1 MKRITIAIDGHSSC
15 GKSTLAKALSK
26 SLGYIYVDSGAMYRA
41 VTLYFLQNKV
51 DINDEEAIG
60 LALEEIQVSFK
71 NIAGQN
77 TTFLNSVNVEDQIR
91 SMEVSNFVSPVAAL
105 STVRRKVVKQ
115 QREMGS
121 EKGIVMDGRD
131 IGTVVFKNAEL
142 KIFLTA
148 SPEIRTQR
156 RYNEL
161 IAKGQPVSLELV
173 RANLTKRDHI
183 DSTRA
188 DSPLKKAEDAVVID
202 NSNLTEQEQMEK
214 TLSLAKEQIRLKGQ
228 RSTVNDQADS

>member
-228 RSTVNDQADS
+228 RSTVNGQADS

>member
-1 MKRITIAIDGHSSC
+1 LKRITIAIDGHSSC

>member
-1 MKRITIAIDGHSSC
+1 
-15 GKSTLAKALSK
+15 
-26 SLGYIYVDSGAMYRA
+26 MYRA

-228 RSTVNDQADS
+228 RSTVNGQADS

>member
-1 MKRITIAIDGHSSC
+1 LKRITIAIDGHSSC

-228 RSTVNDQADS
+228 RSTVNGQADS